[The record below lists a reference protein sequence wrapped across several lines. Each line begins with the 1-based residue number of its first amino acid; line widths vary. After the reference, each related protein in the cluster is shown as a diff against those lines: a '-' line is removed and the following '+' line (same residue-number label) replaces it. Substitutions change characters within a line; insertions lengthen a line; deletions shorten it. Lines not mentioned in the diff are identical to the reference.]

1 MLLFFSTEH
10 VRFQQFIKIKIE
22 TKQMRK
28 NTQTMGTGEQQQST
42 LIAYSCILDCTC
54 RTCYM
59 VAGLTIKYASIDWE
73 RQTWDCFNK
82 TSVRSINSKMQLLI
96 IVSFKSIGIS
106 SCGGIKQS
114 WRNRVN
120 CSHICNVCCARG
132 DGFKSRCYIYVSGR
146 WQAPAAHLS
155 PVSTIC

>member
-1 MLLFFSTEH
+1 MLLFYSTEH
-10 VRFQQFIKIKIE
+10 VRFQQFMKIKIE

-28 NTQTMGTGEQQQST
+28 NTQTMGTGEQQQSS
-42 LIAYSCILDCTC
+42 LIAYSCILDC

-96 IVSFKSIGIS
+96 KYKLVDIKFVSFNEEI
-106 SCGGIKQS
+106 
-114 WRNRVN
+114 V
-120 CSHICNVCCARG
+120 
-132 DGFKSRCYIYVSGR
+132 
-146 WQAPAAHLS
+146 
-155 PVSTIC
+155 